1 MVSGGFCV
9 YGNPLPR
16 VFLSAVMPAAEPAQ
30 LVQGERN
37 QVHTDCRTAAQ
48 LARKRTLGEGEA
60 QAGMVET
67 LRAASPAAMA
77 ATTNA

>member
-48 LARKRTLGEGEA
+48 LARKRTLGEA
-60 QAGMVET
+60 QAGMGET

>member
-1 MVSGGFCV
+1 MVSGGFLCAWQPFTPRF
-9 YGNPLPR
+9 PLR
-16 VFLSAVMPAAEPAQ
+16 RHAGRRAEQ

-48 LARKRTLGEGEA
+48 LARKRTLGEA

>member
-16 VFLSAVMPAAEPAQ
+16 VFLCAVMPAAEPAQ

-48 LARKRTLGEGEA
+48 LARKRTLGEA

>member
-1 MVSGGFCV
+1 MVSGGFWV

-48 LARKRTLGEGEA
+48 LARKRTLGEA